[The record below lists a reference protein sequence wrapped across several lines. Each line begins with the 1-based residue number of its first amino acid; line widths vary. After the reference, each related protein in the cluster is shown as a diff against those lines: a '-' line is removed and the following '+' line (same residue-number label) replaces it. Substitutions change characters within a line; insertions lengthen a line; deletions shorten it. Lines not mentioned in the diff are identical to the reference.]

1 MAAPIGDVAHVCFR
15 GAGLLGDLAA
25 GRLFART
32 SFTQPVSS
40 AGVEATSARVVDIV
54 YLAALELPVMVLRFA
69 ITPPTV
75 RSVTYRSK
83 QPMLENK
90 VPTS

>member
-1 MAAPIGDVAHVCFR
+1 M
-15 GAGLLGDLAA
+15 LGDLAA

-40 AGVEATSARVVDIV
+40 AGVEATSARVVDIL

-69 ITPPTV
+69 ITPPYGEIGDLSIKTI
-75 RSVTYRSK
+75 YA
-83 QPMLENK
+83 
-90 VPTS
+90 